1 MEEDYQAWLTMMFFE
16 NCKEREEDGRPLY
29 KSVEDYTQR
38 NYNWLRTKFNELTGE
53 KL

>member
-16 NCKEREEDGRPLY
+16 NCIEREEDGIPPF

-38 NYNWLRTKFNELTGE
+38 NYNWLQKKYRE
-53 KL
+53 KIE

>member
-1 MEEDYQAWLTMMFFE
+1 MEQNFKNWLTMMFNE

-38 NYNWLRTKFNELTGE
+38 NYNWLRTKFNNLTGE
-53 KL
+53 K